1 MASSSRP
8 EAGWQTA
15 CKLGDKPLPMSVSV
29 RMWAQGE
36 RGQVAQSLVQ
46 GLLLPKDV
54 QFFSDGTEE
63 SLARRLQWHNIA
75 VTFYPSFHL
84 F

>member
-1 MASSSRP
+1 MASSSRL
-8 EAGWQTA
+8 EAGWQIA
-15 CKLGDKPLPMSVSV
+15 CKLGDKPLPMSTSV

-46 GLLLPKDV
+46 GLLLPEDV

-63 SLARRLQWHNIA
+63 SLVRRLQWHNIT